1 MRSWKRLLALAS
13 TVGAVLAAAVAL
25 VLARIFTSQDIIDV
39 AAVAVVVAALIGLY
53 GLRRHARE
61 VLVYDRDAATSML
74 IPTGRNPGSRPS
86 MGPVPP
92 PPTGGHRPPMSRE
105 RF

>member
-25 VLARIFTSQDIIDV
+25 VLTQTFTTQDVIDV

-53 GLRRHARE
+53 VLRRRARD
-61 VLVYDRDAATSML
+61 VLVYDRDAATSSSGSPGTGSDEPPDV
-74 IPTGRNPGSRPS
+74 PTAFGELTRR
-86 MGPVPP
+86 VWW
-92 PPTGGHRPPMSRE
+92 
-105 RF
+105 

>member
-13 TVGAVLAAAVAL
+13 TVGAVLAAAAAL
-25 VLARIFTSQDIIDV
+25 VLTQTFTTQDIIDV

-61 VLVYDRDAATSML
+61 VLVYDRDAATSSSAL
-74 IPTGRNPGSRPS
+74 PTRDL
-86 MGPVPP
+86 
-92 PPTGGHRPPMSRE
+92 HRPRDVPTAFGELTR
-105 RF
+105 RVWW